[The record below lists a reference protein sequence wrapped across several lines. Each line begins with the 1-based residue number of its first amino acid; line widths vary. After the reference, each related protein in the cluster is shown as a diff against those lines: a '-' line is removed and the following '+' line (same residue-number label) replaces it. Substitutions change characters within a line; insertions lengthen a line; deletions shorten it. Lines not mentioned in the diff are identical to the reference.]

1 MLTVLD
7 IIRKTTDFFQSKG
20 IETPRL
26 DAELLLSHALGMKR
40 MELYLQF
47 ERMLSEAE
55 LEKLRP
61 LVRRRGTRE
70 PLQHIVGDLEFAN
83 IAIKTDRRAL
93 IPRPETE
100 ELVELVA
107 SAVSS
112 PPQRIADLGT
122 GSGAIALALA
132 DRFPEAGVTAVEISE
147 EAAALAREN
156 AARVP
161 AGARVTI
168 VVAGWKSVL
177 SCGPFDLIVSNPPY
191 LSAGELA
198 TAAPEVREF
207 EPSGALVA
215 GDAGRAALEEIIRMA
230 PGALA
235 EGGLLALETGIDQHE
250 ALLRSAEAAG
260 FATRES
266 VKDLS
271 GRDRFLLLRR
281 EARI

>member
-7 IIRKTTDFFQSKG
+7 IIRKTTEFFQTKG

-47 ERMLSEAE
+47 ERLLTDAE

-83 IAIKTDRRAL
+83 IVIKTDRRAL

-100 ELVELVA
+100 ELIELVA
-107 SAVSS
+107 RAVSA
-112 PPQRIADLGT
+112 PPRRIADLGT

-132 DRFPEAGVTAVEISE
+132 DRFPEAIVTAVEISGD
-147 EAAALAREN
+147 AAALAREN

-161 AGARVTI
+161 AGARVSI
-168 VVAGWKSVL
+168 VVGDWKSVL
-177 SCGPFDLIVSNPPY
+177 NSGPFDLIVSNPPY
-191 LSAGELA
+191 LSVEDVAA
-198 TAAPEVREF
+198 AAPEVREF
-207 EPSGALVA
+207 EPHGALVA
-215 GDAGRAALEEIIRMA
+215 GDKGRAALEEIIRMA

-235 EGGLLALETGIDQHE
+235 EGGLLALETGIDQHQ
-250 ALLRSAEAAG
+250 ALLNAAEGAG

-266 VKDLS
+266 VRDLS
-271 GRDRFLLLRR
+271 GRDRFLFLKR
-281 EARI
+281 